1 MNILIVED
9 DLFLA
14 TQIEK
19 AFSSYNFSHRITHI
33 ESFPDFLQMVNPIS
47 SYDTVL
53 LDINLWSDT
62 DKTWFDILSHI
73 RKINEKI
80 PIIIISS
87 HCEYEF
93 LEEAFAKGAHDYM
106 IKPFR
111 ARELQI
117 RIERWFRNYVFSEY
131 FSINKTLEYHEL
143 TYDISA
149 YEFYN
154 GDKEIIL
161 SKSNKYLLS
170 LFFIHRE
177 KLITQETLVEK
188 IWGHSEKDYEK
199 NLRIKIMRLKEQL
212 KEVGVDGWIH
222 TIRGEW
228 YMFKKI
234 SD

>member
-1 MNILIVED
+1 
-9 DLFLA
+9 
-14 TQIEK
+14 
-19 AFSSYNFSHRITHI
+19 
-33 ESFPDFLQMVNPIS
+33 
-47 SYDTVL
+47 
-53 LDINLWSDT
+53 
-62 DKTWFDILSHI
+62 
-73 RKINEKI
+73 
-80 PIIIISS
+80 
-87 HCEYEF
+87 
-93 LEEAFAKGAHDYM
+93 M

-131 FSINKTLEYHEL
+131 FSINKTLEYHEI

-154 GDKEIIL
+154 GDKEIVL

-188 IWGHSEKDYEK
+188 IWWHSEKDYEK

-212 KEVGVDGWIH
+212 KEAGVDSWIH

-228 YMFKKI
+228 YMFKKNLRLVWDFFYFFDDFLFKFRFFFLI
-234 SD
+234 LFIIKKGRKIYFFIWFSFYSIKCFWDVEHDSFFSEFFYKFWNIKLLKYFCSDSGNI